1 MSSFDRFWLDQI
13 NLVKVGNDNIDH
25 NKLRFYKTIKSFFKP
40 EPYIEFVNNR
50 NQRSSLTRLR
60 TSAHSLEVEI
70 LRFKVPPVPYSERL
84 CKYCT
89 MQVPGNEE
97 HFLKFCE
104 TFSNQRQCFIGKL
117 SSINPSILALNPTE
131 QVKSMLCPATPKAA
145 NLVNKYIAIMFKARG
160 NIDSGDH
167 ASNLTFPPHVANYTC
182 PDISFDESLTTD
194 SESPS
199 SDSES
204 EDEPAL

>member
-1 MSSFDRFWLDQI
+1 
-13 NLVKVGNDNIDH
+13 
-25 NKLRFYKTIKSFFKP
+25 
-40 EPYIEFVNNR
+40 
-50 NQRSSLTRLR
+50 
-60 TSAHSLEVEI
+60 
-70 LRFKVPPVPYSERL
+70 
-84 CKYCT
+84 
-89 MQVPGNEE
+89 
-97 HFLKFCE
+97 
-104 TFSNQRQCFIGKL
+104 
-117 SSINPSILALNPTE
+117 
-131 QVKSMLCPATPKAA
+131 
-145 NLVNKYIAIMFKARG
+145 MFKARG